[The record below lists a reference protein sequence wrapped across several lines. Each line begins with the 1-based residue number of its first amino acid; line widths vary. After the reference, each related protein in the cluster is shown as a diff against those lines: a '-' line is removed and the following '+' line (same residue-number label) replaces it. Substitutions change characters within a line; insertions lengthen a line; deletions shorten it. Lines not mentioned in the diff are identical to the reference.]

1 MFLGLFHR
9 YSVIST
15 PRTPSG
21 DPLLKYS
28 TSVSCTLD
36 IALLIMGVDINSI
49 YCRVMWGRIE
59 TLLLQCFL
67 FF

>member
-1 MFLGLFHR
+1 MFLGLFHK

-21 DPLLKYS
+21 NPLLMYS

-36 IALLIMGVDINSI
+36 IAPLVMGVDINSVSI
-49 YCRVMWGRIE
+49 VV
-59 TLLLQCFL
+59 
-67 FF
+67 